1 MTKIKNVKI
10 PIQLTNELLL
20 MGDSGSQGVVIVLYL
35 SAAFDLIDCDILI
48 EHLEHVVDLR
58 GTVLKWFS
66 SYLKE
71 RSFSVTVG
79 EFSSSS
85 VSINCGVPQGS
96 ILGPILL
103 NFFLAVLVFKKHS
116 MSCHLHADD
125 IQIYL
130 PIKPVGP
137 TSHSSLLLR
146 LVEMKCWLEQNAK
159 CD

>member
-48 EHLEHVVDLR
+48 EHMEHVVDLR

-103 NFFLAVLVFKKHS
+103 YFFCL
-116 MSCHLHADD
+116 
-125 IQIYL
+125 
-130 PIKPVGP
+130 
-137 TSHSSLLLR
+137 SLFLKNTVCRIIFMPMIFRFICLLN
-146 LVEMKCWLEQNAK
+146 L
-159 CD
+159 

>member
-103 NFFLAVLVFKKHS
+103 NFFWL
-116 MSCHLHADD
+116 
-125 IQIYL
+125 
-130 PIKPVGP
+130 
-137 TSHSSLLLR
+137 SLFLKNTVCRVIFMPMIFRFICLLN
-146 LVEMKCWLEQNAK
+146 L
-159 CD
+159 

>member
-103 NFFLAVLVFKKHS
+103 YFFWL
-116 MSCHLHADD
+116 
-125 IQIYL
+125 
-130 PIKPVGP
+130 
-137 TSHSSLLLR
+137 SLFLKNTVCRIIFMPMIFRFICLLN
-146 LVEMKCWLEQNAK
+146 L
-159 CD
+159 

>member
-1 MTKIKNVKI
+1 MTKIKNLKI

-103 NFFLAVLVFKKHS
+103 NFFWL
-116 MSCHLHADD
+116 
-125 IQIYL
+125 
-130 PIKPVGP
+130 
-137 TSHSSLLLR
+137 SLFLKNTVCRVIFMPMIFRFICLLN
-146 LVEMKCWLEQNAK
+146 L
-159 CD
+159 

>member
-58 GTVLKWFS
+58 GTVLKWLS

-85 VSINCGVPQGS
+85 VSINWSSSRLHFGADFGS
-96 ILGPILL
+96 
-103 NFFLAVLVFKKHS
+103 FFSGCPCF
-116 MSCHLHADD
+116 
-125 IQIYL
+125 
-130 PIKPVGP
+130 
-137 TSHSSLLLR
+137 
-146 LVEMKCWLEQNAK
+146 
-159 CD
+159 